1 MTTKVS
7 AVEVKPGKLTD
18 AELDAWDR
26 YASSFAQ
33 AALTCWFRWKQGVPV
48 DQKTVLSEACALA
61 DTFIAERR
69 KR

>member
-1 MTTKVS
+1 MS
-7 AVEVKPGKLTD
+7 GKPGEVRLLLSA

-33 AALTCWFRWKQGVPV
+33 AALTCWFRWKQGIPV
-48 DQKTVLSEACALA
+48 DRGAVLNESCALA
-61 DTFIAERR
+61 DLFIEERR